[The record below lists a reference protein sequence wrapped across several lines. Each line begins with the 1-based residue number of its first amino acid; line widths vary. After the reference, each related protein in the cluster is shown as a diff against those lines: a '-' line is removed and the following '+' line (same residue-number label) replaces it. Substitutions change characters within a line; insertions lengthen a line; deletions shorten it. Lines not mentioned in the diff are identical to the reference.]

1 MKKSFRF
8 HRLGCLLF
16 FISCISNGFSDV
28 EITIPDTTIVHRSD
42 TRIYGHFLEHIHHSV
57 NGGLWGQAVWNCS
70 FEQESSLPAEYK
82 GKISPEEWKK
92 NHPANFWTSGPEDG
106 VTQLTTDAVNGK
118 KCLSVDTEKL
128 VDLVQRDF
136 RIQKDDPLE
145 GSIWIK
151 GSLPKGLTVS
161 LEESGAGLETND
173 VAGPPARVLASTNVA
188 IGGIGDQ
195 WKEYPIHLAP
205 VSSSDHGILRL
216 ELPASHS
223 GEVRIDQF
231 TLMPRSAQATGGFRP
246 DLLQAL
252 KELHP
257 AFLRWPGGDFVFG
270 FDWRDSVG
278 PSLKRGNK
286 AGWGDLDPLGL
297 GLDEFMKLCSLTGA
311 EPLLVVDIAVNRPDL
326 VKRAADLVEYCN
338 GDAGTPM
345 GKLRAENG
353 HPEPYHV
360 KLWEVGNEMWRIKP
374 EEYVT
379 IFREAAGAMKKMD
392 PTIECIA
399 SGSGQLGTHR
409 NTGLLDAAVIQQA
422 GDLADYLSIHHYE
435 DPDLYANGPAKAVAY
450 WSHLGE
456 LIAKSP
462 NPKMKLFMSE
472 WNAMC
477 TDLRGGLYAGGLLNA
492 MERSDML
499 TLASPALLMRHVSAK
514 TWDNAFINFDATRFF
529 TAPNYEVMKLWR
541 ENYSSDVLAL
551 QGKTDELDVLPT
563 LGDSGKSIVLKV
575 VNSGSKPRHVTVT
588 LPATFHPRSSTAIW
602 ISSEDVKAAN
612 TLKHPDLIKPKQ
624 GKTRLS
630 GNSLRFR
637 VPGNSA
643 GVVRASEIKLR

>member
-1 MKKSFRF
+1 MLRSIFI
-8 HRLGCLLF
+8 LL
-16 FISCISNGFSDV
+16 ILLPPLVNGAGDV
-28 EITIPDTTIVHRSD
+28 HLIIPDTEVVHRSD
-42 TRIYGHFLEHIHHSV
+42 PRIYGHFLEHIHHSV

-70 FEQESSLPAEYK
+70 FEQESPLPAECK

-92 NHPANFWTSGPEDG
+92 NHPANYWTIESEGG
-106 VTQLTTDAVNGK
+106 VTQFTTDAVNGK
-118 KCLSVDTEKL
+118 KCLSLNTEKQ
-128 VDLVQRDF
+128 VDLMQRDF
-136 RIQKDDPLE
+136 RIHKDDPVD

-151 GSLPKGLTVS
+151 GNLPKGLTVS
-161 LEESGAGLETND
+161 LEKSGKTQENND
-173 VAGPPARVLASTNVA
+173 VAAPPVRVLASTTVA
-188 IGGIGDQ
+188 IGETGDQ

-205 VSSSDHGILRL
+205 ASSSDHGILHL
-216 ELPASHS
+216 KVPASHS
-223 GEVRIDQF
+223 GEVRVDQF

-252 KELHP
+252 KELRP

-270 FDWRDSVG
+270 FDWRESVG

-286 AGWGDLDPLGL
+286 PGWGDLDPLGL

-311 EPLLVVDIAVNRPDL
+311 EPLLVVDINVNRPDL

-353 HPEPYHV
+353 HSQPYHV
-360 KLWEVGNEMWRIKP
+360 KLWEVGNEMWRMKP
-374 EEYVT
+374 EEYVA
-379 IFREAAGAMKKMD
+379 IFREAAAAMKKVD

-422 GDLADYLSIHHYE
+422 GDRADYLSIHHYE

-450 WSHLGE
+450 WNHLGE

-499 TLASPALLMRHVSAK
+499 TLASPALLMRHASAK
-514 TWDNAFINFDATRFF
+514 TWNNAFINFDSTRMF

-541 ENYSSDVLAL
+541 RNYSSDVLAL
-551 QGKTDELDVLPT
+551 QGKTDGLDVLPT
-563 LGDSGKSIVLKV
+563 LGDSEKSIVLKI
-575 VNSGSKPRHVTVT
+575 VNPTPEPRNVTVI
-588 LPATFHPRSSTAIW
+588 LPASFHPVSSTATW
-602 ISSEDVKAAN
+602 ISSADIKAAN
-612 TLKHPDLIKPKQ
+612 TLEHPDLVRPRK
-624 GKTRLS
+624 GKAVILENT
-630 GNSLRFR
+630 LRFR

-643 GVVRASEIKLR
+643 GVVRASQIQSALSN